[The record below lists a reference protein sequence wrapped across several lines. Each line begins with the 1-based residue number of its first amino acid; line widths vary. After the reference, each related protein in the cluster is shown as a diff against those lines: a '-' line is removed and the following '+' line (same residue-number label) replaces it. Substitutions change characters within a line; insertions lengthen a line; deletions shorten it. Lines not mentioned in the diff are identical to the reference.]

1 MDGPAF
7 TRSGRKT
14 PNAVRLALAAL
25 ALAPTLAATPALA
38 QVPALPQV
46 QVQTL
51 APPDLFSIGTG
62 ASDLPSDLWLGSS
75 AALARN
81 VLPVLGTR
89 PLSPAA
95 AALAR
100 RLLSASAN
108 GPPGAGDDAG
118 LAGARVRALLQLGD
132 AAGAEAITD
141 RTPNLAQKTDLA
153 MVAAEADLIDG
164 KDDKACALGDAL
176 ASGRDGAW
184 WVRLRAYCQA
194 RAGEIAP
201 AQLTLDLSQQ
211 SEQTPDFVRLM
222 EALLA
227 GKDAGTQV
235 LDNGMDFA
243 LSREVSAT
251 WSQGLAG
258 ASAPVAVAVARD
270 PMAPPPARFD
280 AAARALRIG
289 LPGPE
294 AYAAVAPVPTDV
306 VAADQPGPAGE
317 AALIALAGAANDL
330 TVKEAA
336 IVALLQR
343 SRDVSELQALG
354 PVAAPSIAQLIAAK
368 AVLKQPALF
377 AMAAVAAGDAVSAR
391 AARAQLGQG
400 AAPPGPV
407 DLALLDALIA
417 AASSQPDAAAADAL
431 DAAGPGAE
439 PPARAR
445 TFQALAMLAALGAP
459 VNAPARF
466 DMSSVDLEAKAPP
479 ARLLAL
485 DLAARAGRMGD
496 VALYVLAIAA
506 DAGPPGV
513 APADRIRIVQALSQA
528 GLKPDARAF
537 AVEGLL
543 ALQSRP

>member
-7 TRSGRKT
+7 TRSGRKA
-14 PNAVRLALAAL
+14 PNAVRLALAL
-25 ALAPTLAATPALA
+25 VALAPVLAAAPALA
-38 QVPALPQV
+38 QV

-62 ASDLPSDLWLGSS
+62 TSDLPSDLWSGSS
-75 AALARN
+75 GALARS

-100 RLLSASAN
+100 RVLSASAN
-108 GPPGAGDDAG
+108 GPEGVGDDAG
-118 LAGARVRALLQLGD
+118 LAGARARALLQLGD

-176 ASGRDGAW
+176 ASGRDGGW

-194 RAGEIAP
+194 RAGQTAP

-227 GKDAGTQV
+227 SKDAGTPV

-243 LSREVSAT
+243 LSRKVSGA

-289 LPGPE
+289 LPAPDT
-294 AYAAVAPVPTDV
+294 YAAVTPVPAD
-306 VAADQPGPAGE
+306 VAAANQPGPAGE
-317 AALIALAGAANDL
+317 AALIALAGATTDL

-336 IVALLQR
+336 IAALLQR
-343 SRDVSELQALG
+343 SRDVSELQALA

-377 AMAAVAAGDAVSAR
+377 AMAAAVAGDTASAR
-391 AARAQLGQG
+391 AARAQVGQG
-400 AAPPGPV
+400 GAPPGPV
-407 DLALLDALIA
+407 DLALLDALIS
-417 AASSQPDAAAADAL
+417 AASSPPDATAADAL

-439 PPARAR
+439 PAARAR
-445 TFQALAMLAALGAP
+445 TLQALAMLAALGAP
-459 VNAPARF
+459 VNAAARF
-466 DMSSVDLEAKAPP
+466 DLSSVDIEAKATP

-496 VALYVLAIAA
+496 VALYALAIAA
-506 DAGPPGV
+506 DAGAAGV

-528 GLKPDARAF
+528 GLKSDARAF